1 LKVKQFI
8 LLLVLIA
15 FVLPIV
21 NAAPDSV
28 VTGPYKVSFDLGL
41 RSDEYAVNVT
51 APVITETLG
60 GDKLTQYSVLIN
72 PGTYFGAA
80 IKIEYS
86 EEKRAIITGPDWELV
101 LKSSAGD
108 DPRVSGIVSDTRVID
123 GASGAIVS
131 AMVKLDSET
140 IVDEYHAI
148 YQAPFDPTHA
158 LVIIT
163 SYYPWDKGT
172 LQLLKTIH
180 VEKV

>member
-1 LKVKQFI
+1 VKQSI
-8 LLLVLIA
+8 LLIVLIA
-15 FVLPIV
+15 FVLPVV
-21 NAAPDSV
+21 NAVPDSF

-41 RSDEYAVNVT
+41 KSDEYTVNVT

-60 GDKLTQYSVLIN
+60 GDKLIQYSVLIN

-86 EEKRAIITGPDWELV
+86 EGERPITTGRDWELV

-108 DPRVSGIVSDTRVID
+108 DPRVSRIVSDTRTID
-123 GASGAIVS
+123 GASGAIAS
-131 AMVKLDSET
+131 AIVKLDTET
-140 IVDEYHAI
+140 IVDEYHAF
-148 YQAPFDPTHA
+148 YQAPFDPTHI
-158 LVIIT
+158 LVEIA